1 MDRAKSINFKTILL
15 TLAIVG
21 IVAIAIFSIDII
33 LTLFASFV
41 ITCAVVPII
50 NKMETKM
57 PRIWA
62 VVLILLAMILGSF
75 LVLIPLIS
83 ICVNEASNLI
93 NTFPNLID
101 DIDGLLN
108 IKIFG
113 QTLSSLLTLESIK
126 EPLVQGAQSM
136 ISNSIV
142 AGKWIVNFITT
153 FFAIAITVFYLAY
166 DEKRLT
172 EKFIEF
178 FPKRQK
184 EKARTIL
191 ENISQKVGNYIFA
204 QGIAMIFVGVATTIG
219 LLFLNHS
226 HAFLLG
232 VVTCIMDIIPV
243 LGPVIAIGLG
253 VLTSFQNGFVFVL
266 LVLLECYYCFFLLFL
281 FASIQFTSVTVY
293 AVFLLKCIFH
303 QFFVHV
309 ICQFTIVKQ
318 LIILG
323 NCFL

>member
-83 ICVNEASNLI
+83 ICVSEAANLI
-93 NTFPNLID
+93 NNFPNLID
-101 DIDGLLN
+101 DIDRLLK
-108 IKIFG
+108 IQIFG
-113 QTLSSLLTLESIK
+113 QSLSSLLTLESIK

-142 AGKWIVNFITT
+142 AGKWVVNFITT

-172 EKFIEF
+172 EKFI
-178 FPKRQK
+178 
-184 EKARTIL
+184 
-191 ENISQKVGNYIFA
+191 
-204 QGIAMIFVGVATTIG
+204 
-219 LLFLNHS
+219 
-226 HAFLLG
+226 
-232 VVTCIMDIIPV
+232 
-243 LGPVIAIGLG
+243 
-253 VLTSFQNGFVFVL
+253 
-266 LVLLECYYCFFLLFL
+266 
-281 FASIQFTSVTVY
+281 
-293 AVFLLKCIFH
+293 
-303 QFFVHV
+303 
-309 ICQFTIVKQ
+309 
-318 LIILG
+318 
-323 NCFL
+323 